1 MEMQRL
7 VAVNVTPRSSPG
19 SAVKLSPQRSK
30 TAPRERPPTREGP
43 QGSGPPY
50 ASRVYSV
57 PLSPPSPARDGGDE
71 GKSVDWSSFSG
82 SSTPAATPR
91 KVGVDPS
98 PSLLQAN
105 GQASGLEGVRNERLL
120 PQPRPQAL
128 AQGAPMLRAAPPE
141 QRQMQLQT
149 RPQQETPSTKPNAP
163 FVPYLGAGLQ
173 VIHAM
178 HAVGS
183 GWVRGKRSS

>member
-7 VAVNVTPRSSPG
+7 VAVNGTPRSSPG
-19 SAVKLSPQRSK
+19 SAVKLSPPRSK
-30 TAPRERPPTREGP
+30 TAPRERPPTREGL

-50 ASRVYSV
+50 ASRVHSV
-57 PLSPPSPARDGGDE
+57 PLTFPTPARDGSYE
-71 GKSVDWSSFSG
+71 GKSVDRLSFSS

-105 GQASGLEGVRNERLL
+105 GHASGMEGVRSECVL
-120 PQPRPQAL
+120 PQPLPQAL
-128 AQGAPMLRAAPPE
+128 AQGAPMVRAAPPE

-149 RPQQETPSTKPNAP
+149 RPQQETPSTKLNAL
-163 FVPYLGAGLQ
+163 FTPYLGAGLQ

-178 HAVGS
+178 HAVL
-183 GWVRGKRSS
+183 R